1 VRGAE
6 LAVLAFTVVLALV
19 EIGRI
24 AVLHNA
30 RNLVIAAVAT
40 AVWLPLHLW
49 HLRYGLRGERPPKSG
64 ATLAIIAV
72 VQLTALA
79 LIGPAWSFMLATLAT
94 SSLIVLPWP
103 WSLAMLAVCVVAPV
117 PAVALHPEGALTFGS
132 NDAYLMFSVAFRSS
146 LQFTLV
152 WLVASIRELA
162 ASRVV
167 LARQAAQGEH
177 ARLEASMRATLERD
191 LVRLGAEARR
201 ARAEVLE
208 PGVSAAL
215 VALDRVLALAT
226 AATSEL
232 RRLIA
237 EARTAPDLDPATE
250 LARAEARARTPI
262 GRGLTVRGAWRCF
275 VAVNVVVLGAVLTL
289 GLGVFGSVH
298 AGAVVIAPWFVLT
311 LVTVDSL
318 LAVARG
324 ARPRWAYG
332 RFALVASIDVAMM
345 LVLGDGWREPGW
357 FIGVAAAVAVSGR
370 MRIAVVAA
378 LFLLAGGYDVWRTLV
393 VAPSTGLGEVTWGF
407 FYTAALTA
415 LGVIGLYGSAR
426 LIRLLGELDLAR
438 EAQVRY
444 AIDAERRRI
453 WGDVHDLLGHTLTAI
468 TLKADLARRMIS
480 RAPERSLAEVDEVI
494 ALAADQAHE
503 LGVIARGER
512 EIKFDIELGNALAL
526 LRAAAIDV
534 SIELDVGGLDQ
545 TASGLLGWAVRE
557 GTTNILRH
565 ARARGVWIRAERE
578 SGQVVLELRNDGVTG
593 VTNSGT
599 GLRGLAE
606 RAAAQNGRAA
616 GRTLPGGQF
625 VLEVAVPERVA
636 V

>member
-1 VRGAE
+1 
-6 LAVLAFTVVLALV
+6 
-19 EIGRI
+19 
-24 AVLHNA
+24 
-30 RNLVIAAVAT
+30 
-40 AVWLPLHLW
+40 
-49 HLRYGLRGERPPKSG
+49 
-64 ATLAIIAV
+64 
-72 VQLTALA
+72 
-79 LIGPAWSFMLATLAT
+79 
-94 SSLIVLPWP
+94 
-103 WSLAMLAVCVVAPV
+103 
-117 PAVALHPEGALTFGS
+117 
-132 NDAYLMFSVAFRSS
+132 
-146 LQFTLV
+146 
-152 WLVASIRELA
+152 
-162 ASRVV
+162 
-167 LARQAAQGEH
+167 
-177 ARLEASMRATLERD
+177 
-191 LVRLGAEARR
+191 
-201 ARAEVLE
+201 
-208 PGVSAAL
+208 
-215 VALDRVLALAT
+215 
-226 AATSEL
+226 
-232 RRLIA
+232 
-237 EARTAPDLDPATE
+237 
-250 LARAEARARTPI
+250 
-262 GRGLTVRGAWRCF
+262 
-275 VAVNVVVLGAVLTL
+275 
-289 GLGVFGSVH
+289 
-298 AGAVVIAPWFVLT
+298 
-311 LVTVDSL
+311 VDSL

-534 SIELDVGGLDQ
+534 SIELDVGELDE